1 MDQTAT
7 IYLTTGTST
16 VILLAIGLVFLPQG
30 VAETKINGTLTYML
44 SLPIRRLYY
53 VLVEA
58 LIWFIIALPR
68 IVISLFI
75 ATIHFDIK
83 LSLQISTI
91 FIFMLIG
98 LTAIGIGYIIS
109 LWLQPQVAELVFQ
122 VLIFGILLFSPI
134 NFPQKRMP
142 EWLQY
147 IHDVLPLQYMAE
159 AIRASVA
166 PDEFSTSTTSYIY
179 CNHHLLHY

>member
-91 FIFMLIG
+91 
-98 LTAIGIGYIIS
+98 
-109 LWLQPQVAELVFQ
+109 
-122 VLIFGILLFSPI
+122 
-134 NFPQKRMP
+134 
-142 EWLQY
+142 
-147 IHDVLPLQYMAE
+147 
-159 AIRASVA
+159 
-166 PDEFSTSTTSYIY
+166 
-179 CNHHLLHY
+179 